1 MLSKA
6 EILYLQGQK
15 QVSQSYERKLKCL
28 IKKKLEV
35 LQKELPLLSKLLS
48 NEVSSFADISNTT
61 ELAAPIAKDKR
72 SFNQPN
78 QPLRLNNRATKFSNL
93 ESNGIEIDTRKIV
106 KSQNFDEFALSVKAN
121 ASPATEFSNAE
132 SNGIE
137 IGARRI
143 VKSQNSEGFTHLVMD
158 NSTPATEFSNE
169 ECDGATKY
177 SNSHDMHNIRSKP
190 TNPSTNKPIT
200 HENPN
205 KSSKNDLI
213 SIWAGSDLYCQR
225 YNF

>member
-28 IKKKLEV
+28 IRKKLEV
-35 LQKELPLLSKLLS
+35 LQREIPLLSKLLR
-48 NEVSSFADISNTT
+48 NEVSSFADISKTT
-61 ELAAPIAKDKR
+61 ELGTHCAKNNTWLNEI
-72 SFNQPN
+72 NQPV
-78 QPLRLNNRATKFSNL
+78 RLNNR
-93 ESNGIEIDTRKIV
+93 
-106 KSQNFDEFALSVKAN
+106 
-121 ASPATEFSNAE
+121 ATEFSNAE

-137 IGARRI
+137 IDIGKDI
-143 VKSQNSEGFTHLVMD
+143 KSQNSEGFTHLIMD
-158 NSTPATEFSNE
+158 NSTPATEFSNG

-177 SNSHDMHNIRSKP
+177 SNSHDIHNIRSKP

-200 HENPN
+200 RENLN

-213 SIWAGSDLYCQR
+213 SIWAGSDSNQRPPPCQGGILTRLDHRPLY
-225 YNF
+225 YNY